1 MRKITRLS
9 GAVDFVL
16 FGALLGGLSACTTY
30 VQEAPRRDVYVPA
43 PPVYAPPP
51 QAVYTPPPPVVA
63 PVPVEVVI
71 RSENDFY
78 EPLTPYGRW
87 EIVGSYGRCWIPARV
102 ETNWRPYSNGYWQR
116 TEAGWYWAS
125 DEPWG
130 WATYHYGRWDFNPQV
145 GWYWVP
151 RTQWAPAWVSWHRG
165 AGYVGWAPLHPS
177 DTIRSGG
184 IVAVNVGRPAP
195 RAFVFVEERR
205 FLEPV
210 RPTTVV
216 VNNTTIINKTVNITN
231 IKVVNNTVVNEG
243 PRTTVIEQ
251 VSGKKVQTVPV
262 REMRRNQEERVVA
275 RRGTAPAI
283 ENKIASPVRGDST
296 DGQPRT
302 IPAQAGITRQP
313 ALPATETQ
321 PVERARVQAGPIS
334 PEKSGEANRQERPK
348 SSAVIQEQ
356 ERRVDQ
362 SKGASVP
369 AAAKR
374 EVKPEA
380 RPVEKSASS
389 RPEQTPA
396 QENQRVE
403 PIKGKA
409 GPPVAQGNSELKHKP
424 KPPQAKAGAE
434 HRVKGKPENNKGAT
448 NTVEK
453 VRKSKTDDEHAE
465 KELHEKQ

>member
-1 MRKITRLS
+1 MKKITRLPR
-9 GAVDFVL
+9 AIDFVL

-30 VQEAPRRDVYVPA
+30 VQEPPRRDVYVPA

-51 QAVYTPPPPVVA
+51 QVVYTPPAPVVA
-63 PVPVEVVI
+63 PAPVEIVI

-130 WATYHYGRWDFNPQV
+130 WATYHYGRWDFNPEV

-165 AGYVGWAPLHPS
+165 GGYVGWAPLHPS
-177 DTIRSGG
+177 DAIRSGG
-184 IVAVNVGRPAP
+184 IVAVNVGHTAP
-195 RAFVFVEERR
+195 RAYVFVEERR

-210 RPTTVV
+210 RPTSVV

-231 IKVVNNTVVNEG
+231 IKVVNNTVINEG

-262 REMRRNQEERVVA
+262 HEMRRRQEATVVA
-275 RRGTAPAI
+275 RTGTTSAI
-283 ENKIASPVRGDST
+283 ENKIPPPVRVDSSA
-296 DGQPRT
+296 GQARA
-302 IPAQAGITRQP
+302 IPAQPGLTTRQP
-313 ALPATETQ
+313 ALPASDTQ
-321 PVERARVQAGPIS
+321 SVERARVQAGPIS
-334 PEKSGEANRQERPK
+334 AEKRVEANRQERPK
-348 SSAVIQEQ
+348 SSAVIPEQ
-356 ERRVDQ
+356 ERRVEQ
-362 SKGASVP
+362 LKGASV
-369 AAAKR
+369 KR
-374 EVKPEA
+374 EVKPGA
-380 RPVEKSASS
+380 RSVEKSAPSS
-389 RPEQTPA
+389 EQNPA

-403 PIKGKA
+403 PLKGKA
-409 GPPVAQGNSELKHKP
+409 GPSVAQGNPELKHKP

-453 VRKSKTDDEHAE
+453 VRKKDEQAE
-465 KELHEKQ
+465 KDLHEKQ